1 MQLCSLS
8 THLVNW
14 QIRHW
19 KITLENIANTL
30 LKSDDMRKE
39 LQWGLFQSDSC
50 LMHCREITQHWATGH
65 VRFLTN
71 FSCFKENQ
79 IKFDTSIKTTAIEKK
94 QNTDTHSWSE
104 HNGVLT
110 IEAVDVQNCV
120 SSLAIGGPLQQTG
133 RVGADMLRPDIQPLQ
148 TLEQTV
154 LTHAVVTFWP
164 EVRHEPATRDKTAT
178 AAEGLSAGGGGG
190 GAHDSSE
197 HGGSLIT
204 PTLRRRQEN
213 KSNAI

>member
-1 MQLCSLS
+1 ML
-8 THLVNW
+8 TH
-14 QIRHW
+14 
-19 KITLENIANTL
+19 T
-30 LKSDDMRKE
+30 
-39 LQWGLFQSDSC
+39 
-50 LMHCREITQHWATGH
+50 
-65 VRFLTN
+65 
-71 FSCFKENQ
+71 
-79 IKFDTSIKTTAIEKK
+79 
-94 QNTDTHSWSE
+94 
-104 HNGVLT
+104 LT

-154 LTHAVVTFWP
+154 LTHAVITFWP

-178 AAEGLSAGGGGG
+178 AAEGLSAGGG
-190 GAHDSSE
+190 AHDGSE

-204 PTLRRRQEN
+204 ATPRRRQEN